1 MKPKYVIF
9 DCDGVLVDSEIIANR
24 VEAEYKTELGFP
36 ITVAEQITKFTGLAS
51 NHPLVK
57 TELAR
62 LPGTYL
68 EVVDER
74 IRQAYER
81 ELTAI
86 SGIHQALKEIEMPKC
101 VASNSDLES
110 IVRKLAFTNLLHYF
124 PKSIFSSKMVLRGKP
139 APDLF
144 LYAAKT
150 MHWQPQDCVVIED
163 SVAGVNAALA
173 AGMRVLGFVGA
184 QHIQP
189 GHRDRLK
196 EIGTNCIFSDMR
208 ELPEILN
215 GL

>member
-36 ITVAEQITKFTGLAS
+36 ISTQDHIAKFTGLAT

-57 TELAR
+57 EELLR
-62 LPGTYL
+62 LPADYL
-68 EVVDER
+68 DVVDKR
-74 IRQAYER
+74 IQRVYEQ
-81 ELTAI
+81 ELSAI
-86 SGIHQALKEIEMPKC
+86 SGIHEVLNEIKIPKC

-110 IVRKLAFTNLLHYF
+110 IVRKLAFTRLLPHF
-124 PKSIFSSKMVLRGKP
+124 PKSIFSSQMVRQGKP

-150 MHWQPQDCVVIED
+150 MQWQPQDCVVIED
-163 SVAGVNAALA
+163 SVAGVQAALA
-173 AGMRVLGFVGA
+173 AGMQVLGFTGG

-189 GHRDRLK
+189 GHTDILK
-196 EIGTNCIFSDMR
+196 GLGTTTVFSDMR
-208 ELPEILN
+208 EQI
-215 GL
+215 GRAHV